1 MPCTRFLAPLNPV
14 HPSPHTQLL
23 SPSLPPSLHPP
34 PLRQA
39 NWKLDPPLRQAFL
52 PLTLSVHTFAP
63 PPPRR
68 QANWKLD
75 PPLRQACRDD
85 VGSFCSAE
93 DSKGSEEGLV
103 YKCMVRGGGEAM

>member
-1 MPCTRFLAPLNPV
+1 MLPLTLFTHLPTPNFL
-14 HPSPHTQLL
+14 S
-23 SPSLPPSLHPP
+23 SPSLPPSLPP
-34 PLRQA
+34 PL
-39 NWKLDPPLRQAFL
+39 
-52 PLTLSVHTFAP
+52 
-63 PPPRR
+63 R

-103 YKCMVRGGGEAM
+103 YKCMVRAGGGGDVIV